1 MTKGLDKA
9 APGKSPKE
17 QRLAEALRRNLRRR
31 KAPRAADAETPEET
45 RQD

>member
-1 MTKGLDKA
+1 MTRGADKT
-9 APGKSPKE
+9 APGKSLKE

-31 KAPRAADAETPEET
+31 KAPRVADAETPEET